1 MNKIIFLDFDGV
13 IINQKSWSKASGMRA
28 NPDEDCIRALNHITD
43 STGARI
49 VVSSTWRRLK
59 IPGELR
65 VMLQGWGVTGQFIG
79 VTPSGMALTE
89 RGQEIA
95 EWLKY
100 KQHKVESFVIIDD
113 DNDMGDLLPKLIQ
126 THFSVG
132 LTMEDAKEAIARLN
146 Q

>member
-1 MNKIIFLDFDGV
+1 MKVIFLDFDGV
-13 IINQKSWSKASGMRA
+13 IINKNSWRKAGGMRA
-28 NPDEDCIRALNHITD
+28 TPDEDCIKALNHITD
-43 STGARI
+43 NTGAHI

-79 VTPSGMALTE
+79 ITPIGRTLTE

-95 EWLKY
+95 EWLKR

-113 DNDMGDLLPKLIQ
+113 DNDMGDLLHKLVQ
-126 THFSVG
+126 THFSMG
-132 LTMEDAKEAIARLN
+132 LTMEKAQEAIAVLN